1 MPPKNKVAALRAKA
15 KAAAAAASPTPEL
28 DPTPSTSAS
37 TSTASEPAPAE
48 IEPAGP
54 VASSSTSK
62 RAREDSPTG
71 LDSMM
76 PPAKALPTEPMD
88 LDETVEEGTGDTEM
102 IDGAQD
108 GVVDA
113 GVRDEVMDGEA
124 DEGKATTDAKRA
136 SASGD
141 KAVRTN
147 GKKAQKKPDAKGKG
161 KAIEKDDEMMNGQN
175 VKDVDQFPG
184 MEGMDAEV
192 YKGKGLTD
200 PIKNVTDKW
209 DLLPAFLAVKGLVKQ
224 HIDSFN
230 YFVDVDL
237 QAILK
242 ANARITS
249 DVDPNFY
256 LEYLDIRVGAPE
268 RPDENAINTSITPH
282 ECRLRDLSYSAPIYV
297 SIKYTRG
304 RQEVVSKGIKI
315 GKLPIMLR
323 SNKCVLSGKSKGQ
336 LAQMTECPLD
346 PGGYFVVKGT
356 EKVILV
362 QEQLS
367 KNRIIVETDPKKG
380 LVQASVT
387 SSTHERK
394 SKSYVLTK
402 HGKIYLKHNSI
413 HEDIPIAVVLR
424 ALGIVSAREIVQL
437 VCGNDDDLRAAFA
450 INIEELEDLKTKT
463 GGPIPVQTQQQALE
477 YIGHRVKIVRRTGPA
492 AGGGWQNR
500 RPASEEA
507 IEVLATVVLAHV
519 AVEDLNFRPK
529 AIYIANMARRVLAAM
544 LDPKNVDDRDYVGN
558 KRLELAGQLLSLL
571 FEDLFKKFNHDLKL
585 NIDKILKKSNRATE
599 FDALKQ
605 FQLHGDGITQG
616 FVRAISTGN
625 WSLKRFKM
633 ERAGI
638 THVLSRLSFISA
650 LGMMTRISSQF
661 EKTRKVSGPRALQP
675 SQWGM
680 LCPSDTPE
688 GEACGLVKNLALMT
702 HITTDVEEEPIWN
715 ICFLIGVEDINVLDG
730 TEIYAEGHLVVY
742 LNGNVLG
749 LTRCGPRFVRT
760 FRQLRRAGRIN
771 EFVSIYVNLQQQA
784 IHIASDGGRICR
796 PLIIV
801 ENQQSKVKQRH
812 MDMLRSKVMAFD
824 DFLRKGLIE
833 YLDVNEENDAF
844 ISLYENELKP
854 ETTHLEIEPFT
865 LLGAVAG
872 LIPYP
877 HHNQSPRN
885 TYQCA
890 MGKQAIGAIAH
901 NQLNRIDTLL
911 YLMVYPQT
919 PMCRTRTIELIGYD
933 QLPAGQNATVAVMSY
948 SGYDI
953 EDALILNRA
962 SVDRGFGRCQVFR
975 KYSTLLK
982 RYPNGLH
989 DRLAD
994 PPKAENGEV
1003 LPKYGI
1009 LDLDGLAH
1017 VGEQVNPG
1025 QVYINK
1031 QTPSNANDNSLQ
1043 ANGTTASSWK
1053 NTGMSY
1059 KGPIPGY
1066 IDKVLLTDT
1075 DQDSTLVK
1083 VLVRQTRRPELGDK
1097 FSSRHGQKGVCGLIV
1112 PQEDMPF
1119 NDMGTCPDIIMNPH
1133 GFPSRMTVGKML
1145 ELLSGKAGVIKG
1157 KFEYGTAFGG
1167 SKAEDMSRVLI
1178 EAGYSYAGKD
1188 YLTSGITGQPLECY
1202 VYMGPIYYQKLKH
1215 MVLDKMHARARGP
1228 RAVLTRQPTEGRS
1241 RDGGLRLGEMERDC
1255 LIAHGASQLLLER
1268 LMVSSDAFKVDVCQ
1282 ACGFMGYN
1290 GYCMRCKSSKR
1301 VVKLMIPYACKLL
1314 FQELMAMNIAPR
1326 LVLED
1331 AV

>member
-1 MPPKNKVAALRAKA
+1 MPPKNKVAAAR
-15 KAAAAAASPTPEL
+15 AAAAAKRAA
-28 DPTPSTSAS
+28 SAS
-37 TSTASEPAPAE
+37 TSSTPAPDAE
-48 IEPAGP
+48 SAPPPSLTAP
-54 VASSSTSK
+54 SASTSQ
-62 RAREDSPTG
+62 AALESNF
-71 LDSMM
+71 

-88 LDETVEEGTGDTEM
+88 LDETEEDGTGDTEM
-102 IDGAQD
+102 
-108 GVVDA
+108 VDA
-113 GVRDEVMDGEA
+113 DPDAAAGLKDEVMQG
-124 DEGKATTDAKRA
+124 GKASEATVDPKKA
-136 SASGD
+136 SAS
-141 KAVRTN
+141 AVGEEERSR
-147 GKKAQKKPDAKGKG
+147 GKGASDPKGKG
-161 KAIEKDDEMMNGQN
+161 KASDKDGEMQSRQS
-175 VKDVDQFPG
+175 VKDLGVVADGIEAMGQ
-184 MEGMDAEV
+184 ENW
-192 YKGKGLTD
+192 KGKALTD
-200 PIKNVTDKW
+200 PVKSVADKW

-237 QAILK
+237 QAILR

-256 LEYLDIRVGAPE
+256 LEYLDIRVGSPE
-268 RPDENAINTSITPH
+268 RPDENAINPSITPH
-282 ECRLRDLSYSAPIYV
+282 ECRLRDLSYSAPVYV
-297 SIKYTRG
+297 SVKYTRG
-304 RQEVVSKGIKI
+304 RQEIVSKGIKI
-315 GKLPIMLR
+315 GRLPIMLR
-323 SNKCVLSGKSKGQ
+323 SNKCVLTGKSKAQ

-394 SKSYVLTK
+394 SKTYVLTK

-437 VCGNDDDLRAAFA
+437 VCGNDDDLRAHFA
-450 INIEELEDLKTKT
+450 VNIEELEDLKTKS
-463 GGPIPVQTQQQALE
+463 GQSIPVQTQQQALD
-477 YIGHRVKIVRRTGPA
+477 YIGHRVKIIRKTGFG
-492 AGGGWQNR
+492 AGGAWQAR

-519 AVEDLNFRPK
+519 PVEDLNFRPK

-544 LDPKNVDDRDYVGN
+544 QDPKNVDDRDYVGN

-571 FEDLFKKFNHDLKL
+571 FEDLFKKFNHDLKT

-599 FDALKQ
+599 FDAIKQ

-702 HITTDVEEEPIWN
+702 HITTDVEEEPIWD

-801 ENQQSKVKQRH
+801 ENGESKVKEGH
-812 MDMLRSKVMAFD
+812 MKMLRNKVMTFD

-833 YLDVNEENDAF
+833 YLDVNEENDTY
-844 ISLYENELKP
+844 ITLYEEEIKP
-854 ETTHLEIEPFT
+854 ETTHVEIEPFT

-975 KYSTLLK
+975 KYTTLLK
-982 RYPNGLH
+982 RYPNGLY

-994 PPKAENGEV
+994 PPKTESGEV
-1003 LPKYGI
+1003 MPRYGI

-1025 QVYINK
+1025 QIYINK
-1031 QTPSNANDNSLQ
+1031 QTPSNANDNSL
-1043 ANGTTASSWK
+1043 AATGATASTWK

-1059 KGPIPGY
+1059 RAVIPGY

-1083 VLVRQTRRPELGDK
+1083 VLIRQTRRPELGDK

-1119 NDMGTCPDIIMNPH
+1119 NDAGICPDIIMNPH

-1215 MVLDKMHARARGP
+1215 MVIDKMHARARGP

-1282 ACGFMGYN
+1282 ECGFMGYN
-1290 GYCMRCKSSKR
+1290 GFCMRCKTSKR